1 MGRRFSVP
9 VLLISLLFVIGD
21 LQAMTAGQQSSLD
34 QVLER
39 ASGWL
44 ADAQKQWGVMLCD
57 ERYVQEVWGPRKV
70 DAGPVETARLAR
82 RLLISEFLFVWVP
95 DADRWTGFR
104 DVAQV
109 DGRPVRDR
117 ADRIQSLLMNKS
129 ELSLASLRAL
139 ADESARFNIG
149 PADRNLNEPSKALLV
164 LVPRYLSRFRFRKLG
179 EDHIGEVGVWH
190 IGYTEVRRPT
200 LIQKLKQDA
209 PIWGELWV
217 EPQHGCVMR
226 TRLRVED
233 PTTGAEARILVEYAR
248 VKEPDVWMPLKMTES
263 YEAGSSSVKGVAE
276 YSNFRR
282 FETSGRVVK

>member
-1 MGRRFSVP
+1 MLRRVSVP
-9 VLLISLLFVIGD
+9 ILIVTLLFGFGD
-21 LQAMTAGQQSSLD
+21 LHASTRRQPSSLD
-34 QVLER
+34 QTLER

-44 ADAQKQWGVMLCD
+44 AEAQKQWGVMLCD
-57 ERYVQEVWGPRKV
+57 ERYVQEVWGPRRV
-70 DAGPVETARLAR
+70 GAGPVETARLAR
-82 RLLISEFLFVWVP
+82 RLLVSEFLFVWVP

-109 DGRPVRDR
+109 DGQPVRDR
-117 ADRIQSLLMNKS
+117 ADRLQSLLMNKP

-164 LVPRYLSRFRFRKLG
+164 LVPRYMSHFRFRTLG
-179 EDHIGEVGVWH
+179 EDRISGIAAWH

-209 PIWGELWV
+209 PIRGELWV
-217 EPQHGCVMR
+217 EPEHGWVVR
-226 TRLRVED
+226 TRLRVQD
-233 PTTGAEARILVEYAR
+233 PTTGADASILVEYGR
-248 VKEPDVWMPLKMTES
+248 VKDPSVWMPLRMTER
-263 YEAGSSSVKGVAE
+263 YEAGSSSVRGIAE

-282 FETSGRVVK
+282 FETSGRVLK